1 MRCVFLLKNKP
12 IILLCKLLAFI
23 ILIECFFYLN
33 LNIYGKVDDSKLHAI
48 CACLYDATDGRVLY
62 SKNGEEVRAMASTT

>member
-1 MRCVFLLKNKP
+1 MRCVFFLKNKP

-33 LNIYGKVDDSKLHAI
+33 LNIYGKVYDSKLHAI
-48 CACLYDATDGRVLY
+48 CACLYDATDVQLNAKENEQYRLGDLL
-62 SKNGEEVRAMASTT
+62 